1 MGNGTECG
9 LVARAVREA
18 LGTLVSPQLA
28 AELVARA
35 LASAGLSEV
44 PEQGRAI
51 AHFIEGTLLSE
62 IEASVGSDAAEL
74 VSAQLAPIVAH
85 ASAESAVALPA
96 AASPGAGFGSERPTG
111 VVPSPAHVPVR
122 SGELAHTARVRLTAA
137 QLQQLQRPEEEGYT
151 RRPQPELEKSA
162 GASAK
167 ALPRVLAASKEAH
180 AVEALR
186 TYLSGSADVIA
197 IADLVALL
205 DALEEPGLS
214 KPIVLIDCRRPTVHV
229 TSVAAIGE
237 DLPAGTAIV
246 LWGATDGMWRELDR
260 ERVPTCRWVRC
271 SHEATTDDVGSLCAM
286 LLG

>member
-1 MGNGTECG
+1 MGKGTEGG

-28 AELVARA
+28 ADLVDRA

-51 AHFIEGTLLSE
+51 AHFVEGALLSE

-85 ASAESAVALPA
+85 ATAQSAVGLPA
-96 AASPGAGFGSERPTG
+96 ARRGAGFASEPPTG
-111 VVPSPAHVPVR
+111 VVPSQALAPMR
-122 SGELAHTARVRLTAA
+122 SGQLAHTARVHLTAS
-137 QLQQLQRPEEEGYT
+137 QLQQLRLPDEEQGNT
-151 RRPQPELEKSA
+151 QRPQPGSDESPGESINV
-162 GASAK
+162 
-167 ALPRVLAASKEAH
+167 LPRVLVASKAAP
-180 AVEALR
+180 AVEELR
-186 TYLSGSADVIA
+186 EYLSGSASVVA

-205 DALEEPGLS
+205 DALEEPGLN
-214 KPIVLIDCRRPTVHV
+214 KPIVLVDCRHPTVHF

-237 DLPAGTAIV
+237 DLPSGTAVV

-260 ERVPTCRWVRC
+260 ERVPACRWVRC
-271 SHEATTDDVGSLCAM
+271 SLEATTDDVGSLCAM